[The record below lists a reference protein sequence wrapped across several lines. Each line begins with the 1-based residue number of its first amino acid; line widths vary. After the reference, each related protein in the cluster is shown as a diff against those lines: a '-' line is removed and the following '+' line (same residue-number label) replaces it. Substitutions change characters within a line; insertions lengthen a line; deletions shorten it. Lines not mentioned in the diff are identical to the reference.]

1 MATFRT
7 TVRFIRTNPSASLMM
22 VLYILMWWAPL
33 RPVVLLTTGRSDIPY
48 GINGPLEWMS
58 RWWLSIDA
66 PTLFQPIAL
75 LGAWFLAFQRRDV
88 LQATWARSCRSAA
101 RRGAKWA
108 AYSWIPLGL
117 LLVSG
122 TAAFLG
128 HITPLA
134 ITTLVWLPLAVVF
147 YIYGPR
153 VLRALHTPSLLL
165 IAATAVPDTIPELTQ
180 KIIQR
185 ILGVIAVQ
193 LGRLLGD
200 SMTFDPGSAFNVA
213 DDYLRS
219 GSLNAPIAAPM
230 NGLALMTSTVVVAA
244 LWTLHNRRGIASTAV
259 AKVTAIAVSGICVLA
274 HTLLIVITLHNGQRG
289 YAVGAL
295 HNILLLPLTVSVTL
309 VILKKLFASSFGLM
323 LRTHDRNAV
332 LWFVGLP
339 DIRRRSITRRREKLQ
354 KQSKPAPPILGVL
367 FRMIMSPFRTYW
379 RWMTRIDTN
388 ISKWE
393 SASSK
398 NRRPRR

>member
-1 MATFRT
+1 MF
-7 TVRFIRTNPSASLMM
+7 
-22 VLYILMWWAPL
+22 VLYIVMWWAPL
-33 RPVVLLTTGRSDIPY
+33 RPVVMLTTGRTDIPY

-75 LGAWFLAFQRRDV
+75 LGAWLLAFQRRDV

-117 LLVSG
+117 LLISG

-134 ITTLVWLPLAVVF
+134 VTTLVWLPLGVVF

-165 IAATAVPDTIPELTQ
+165 IAATAVPDTIPELSQ
-180 KIIQR
+180 KVIQR
-185 ILGVIAVQ
+185 ILGGLAVQ

-200 SMTFDPGSAFNVA
+200 NMTFDPGSAFNVA
-213 DDYLRS
+213 DDYLRT

-230 NGLALMTSTVVVAA
+230 NGLALMTTTVIIAA
-244 LWTLHNRRGIASTAV
+244 LWTLYNRRGIASTAI

-274 HTLLIVITLHNGQRG
+274 HTLLIVITLHNGHRG

-295 HNILLLPLTVSVTL
+295 HNILLLPLTVTVTL
-309 VILKKLFASSFGLM
+309 VILKKLFASSLGHM

-332 LWFVGLP
+332 LWFVSLP
-339 DIRRRSITRRREKLQ
+339 DFRRRTLSRRREKPQ
-354 KQSKPAPPILGVL
+354 KQFKPAPPMFGVL

-379 RWMTRIDTN
+379 RWMTRIDSK
-388 ISKWE
+388 ISQWE

-398 NRRPRR
+398 NKRPRR